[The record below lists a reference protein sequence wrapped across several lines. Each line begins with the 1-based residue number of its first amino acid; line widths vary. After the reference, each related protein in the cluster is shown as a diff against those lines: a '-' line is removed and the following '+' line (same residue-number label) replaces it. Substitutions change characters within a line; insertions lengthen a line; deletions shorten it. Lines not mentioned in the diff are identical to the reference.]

1 MASARAMLA
10 VRYTNACGGNTH
22 GAYGQGATHTCA
34 SGAMAY
40 HPPGYGGYYGYL
52 AYHPPVAVPYYSAAS
67 CYGCAAA
74 AGAVVGATS
83 GMAVGAAAASAVPT
97 FKRWAT
103 NPTFR
108 FDCEPTLP
116 FFNRELIGKRAH
128 LSGVVKSAATN
139 RSG

>member
-1 MASARAMLA
+1 VRRARWPITRLA
-10 VRYTNACGGNTH
+10 TVGITAISRITRRSRCRTTQRPVVTAARRLPVR
-22 GAYGQGATHTCA
+22 
-34 SGAMAY
+34 S
-40 HPPGYGGYYGYL
+40 L
-52 AYHPPVAVPYYSAAS
+52 
-67 CYGCAAA
+67 
-74 AGAVVGATS
+74 GATS